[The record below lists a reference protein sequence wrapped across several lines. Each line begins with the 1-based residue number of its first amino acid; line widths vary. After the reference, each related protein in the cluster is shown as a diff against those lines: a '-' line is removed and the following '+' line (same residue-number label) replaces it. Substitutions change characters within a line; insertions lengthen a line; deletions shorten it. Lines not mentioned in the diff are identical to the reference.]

1 MKSATVN
8 LATVLT
14 TRTATMETVNQ
25 RAKKLAKAMKIQKTA
40 LKNAQTMVWSRMV
53 APWVNGTLGVI
64 APAIASLKDF
74 KNERGL
80 ARARRLLLMYVRI

>member
-14 TRTATMETVNQ
+14 TRTATTETVNQ
-25 RAKKLAKAMKIQKTA
+25 SAKKLAKMMKIQKTA
-40 LKNAQTMVWSRMV
+40 PKNAQTMVWNRMA
-53 APWVNGTLGVI
+53 APWVNGTRGVI

-74 KNERGL
+74 KNEPGL
-80 ARARRLLLMYVRI
+80 ARARRLRLMCVKI